1 MTINLIIVLDL
12 IKKESKKGKKE
23 EENMTLMCQGFKEKG
38 GRERKKKERHVSQK
52 GNRIK

>member
-12 IKKESKKGKKE
+12 IKKESKKGEKE

-38 GRERKKKERHVSQK
+38 GRERKKKGKTCQSKR
-52 GNRIK
+52 